1 MLLHIFLWKKIKTI
15 RNNKKICRNFFFQS
29 NCCTLGFCFRFLF
42 PSLAIYETFILTVW
56 YHLKIYFSYII
67 ILLLQKRIHSI
78 VFQSINLVKT
88 KWMNQKKCKC
98 NFMRI
103 WPRCISKAR
112 SQEKKKKTRRAR
124 RPQEGREVTLVIWPR
139 GHLSSYTFGLI
150 GMTMEAS
157 GLVKG
162 YSQTTLTKIWSPTY
176 PRLTLVK
183 DFLYWHT
190 VDISSTYHLPASS
203 RQPSWSRQRSLW
215 MPH

>member
-1 MLLHIFLWKKIKTI
+1 MLQREILIWGSSANT
-15 RNNKKICRNFFFQS
+15 
-29 NCCTLGFCFRFLF
+29 
-42 PSLAIYETFILTVW
+42 ETFVRQRGEPGQALVPIPP
-56 YHLKIYFSYII
+56 LKQTNIRKYNFII
-67 ILLLQKRIHSI
+67 I
-78 VFQSINLVKT
+78 
-88 KWMNQKKCKC
+88 
-98 NFMRI
+98 
-103 WPRCISKAR
+103 WPHCIGKVR

-124 RPQEGREVTLVIWPR
+124 RPQEGRKVTLVIWPR

-215 MPH
+215 MSH

>member
-1 MLLHIFLWKKIKTI
+1 MYRQSQKSRKEKEDEEGKKASGGPGSDLGNLTLRAFVLIFSKDVLRAYWGIPK
-15 RNNKKICRNFFFQS
+15 
-29 NCCTLGFCFRFLF
+29 
-42 PSLAIYETFILTVW
+42 
-56 YHLKIYFSYII
+56 
-67 ILLLQKRIHSI
+67 
-78 VFQSINLVKT
+78 
-88 KWMNQKKCKC
+88 KKCKY
-98 NFMRI
+98 NFIII
-103 WPRCISKAR
+103 WPHCTSKAR